1 MVAVLFLRVRLHTYH
16 ALRRH
21 GRVLM
26 SRPRQKKCLDICNI
40 KSGKVTYVT
49 QELYQCY
56 AGGLLVVYFVVFV
69 FVVVV
74 FLFVF
79 FWFCFFFFFA
89 FFFFVLFLFFVL
101 CCFVLFCF
109 IFCCCFFFCLFFC
122 LFFFF
127 FFFFFW
133 GGVLND
139 CKSIIVLS
147 IGNDD
152 LKFGIKE
159 KKTS

>member
-74 FLFVF
+74 FLGF
-79 FWFCFFFFFA
+79 FWFW
-89 FFFFVLFLFFVL
+89 FVLFLFF
-101 CCFVLFCF
+101 CFFFVLF
-109 IFCCCFFFCLFFC
+109 FFFLFCFC
-122 LFFFF
+122 FLFCVFFFF
-127 FFFFFW
+127 FFFG

-139 CKSIIVLS
+139 CKSLIVLS